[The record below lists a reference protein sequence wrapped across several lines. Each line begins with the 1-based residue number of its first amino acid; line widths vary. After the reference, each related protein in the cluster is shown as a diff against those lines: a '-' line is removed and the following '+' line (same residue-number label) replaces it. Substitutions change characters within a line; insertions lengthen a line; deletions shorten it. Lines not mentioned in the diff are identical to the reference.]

1 MTTFLRTATV
11 HCFLA
16 AACLIAVMATQVNA
30 DDQVWTTKVN
40 GVISQMRSGLIMV
53 TTSWG
58 SMTIQ
63 SDALT
68 EAKVGDGI
76 IVWVNENNVV
86 LNYHRAGES
95 PYRRFVTGILR
106 YTDRTKS
113 HIRLWTPEGEELFSL
128 VRIEKA
134 NNLQEGH
141 PITLEVSEARAV
153 LDLWQSS

>member
-1 MTTFLRTATV
+1 MIFIKTPVVEYEIPTNIVPRDTA
-11 HCFLA
+11 
-16 AACLIAVMATQVNA
+16 
-30 DDQVWTTKVN
+30 
-40 GVISQMRSGLIMV
+40 
-53 TTSWG
+53 
-58 SMTIQ
+58 
-63 SDALT
+63 
-68 EAKVGDGI
+68 VGDEMTL
-76 IVWVNENNVV
+76 WVNENNVV

-113 HIRLWTPEGEELFSL
+113 HIRLWTPEGEEMFSL

-134 NNLQEGH
+134 NNLQEGR